1 MRPDSRDLTYLWD
14 MLDAALAIQ
23 AFVQDKTY
31 ADYLADR
38 MLRGA
43 VERHIEI
50 IGEAARRVSAATT
63 EALPDIPW
71 RAIVGQRN
79 VLAHEYAEVLHETVS
94 RTATRRIPEL
104 IAILRGVVPDGA
116 APDENAAESDSTRR

>member
-1 MRPDSRDLTYLWD
+1 MPPDSRDLAFLWD

-23 AFVQDKTY
+23 AFVQGRRY
-31 ADYLADR
+31 EDYLADR

-50 IGEAARRVSAATT
+50 IGEAARRVSEATT
-63 EALPDIPW
+63 EAHPDIPW

-79 VLAHEYAEVLHETVS
+79 VLAHEYAEVLHETVW
-94 RTATRRIPEL
+94 RTATRRVPEL
-104 IAILRGVVPDGA
+104 IVALRAILPDEA
-116 APDENAAESDSTRR
+116 APDHSATAK